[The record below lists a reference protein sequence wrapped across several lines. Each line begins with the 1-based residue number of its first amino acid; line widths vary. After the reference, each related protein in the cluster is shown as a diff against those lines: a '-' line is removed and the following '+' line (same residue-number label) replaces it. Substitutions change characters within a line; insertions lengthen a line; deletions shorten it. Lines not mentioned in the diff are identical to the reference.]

1 MQGTCPK
8 SDREPESLDRKG
20 KEVEGNLQGLPCM
33 ANVFITNMQARPRM
47 RMPSGA
53 ALTDT
58 PSDNGAGS
66 DGRE

>member
-8 SDREPESLDRKG
+8 SDREPESLDQKG

-33 ANVFITNMQARPRM
+33 ANVFIANMQARR